1 MHACQMIYKFQTV
14 SLEQLQ
20 CLGVSS
26 ALNGYGM
33 GLRRV
38 LQTLRWICQP
48 AGTQTSK
55 ELKWRQQVSLSIHLI
70 NNDKRAG
77 RYEGLLTVRVQ
88 IGNQVPTSVSHVI
101 ALPMPSRNLRERS
114 YSKIQNGS
122 RAWHDLKFGTLC
134 LRNGDIVFGTEAD
147 GAVSSDLNAMSSAR
161 ELVINRHFQAKWSRR
176 VAREIE
182 NMKYSYYSMSQGAVQ
197 LFHRSAAFNK
207 LPNAIVEL
215 YVEFF
220 LHFLQS
226 GPGRVQ
232 QVL

>member
-55 ELKWRQQVSLSIHLI
+55 ELKWRQQVSLSIQLI

-77 RYEGLLTVRVQ
+77 RYEGLLTVSVQ

-114 YSKIQNGS
+114 YSKIQSCS
-122 RAWHDLKFGTLC
+122 RAWHNLKFGKLC
-134 LRNGDIVFGTEAD
+134 LRNCDSVFGTEAD
-147 GAVSSDLNAMSSAR
+147 GAVSSDLNAMSSA
-161 ELVINRHFQAKWSRR
+161 LC
-176 VAREIE
+176 AR
-182 NMKYSYYSMSQGAVQ
+182 A
-197 LFHRSAAFNK
+197 RNK
-207 LPNAIVEL
+207 QTFSSKVE
-215 YVEFF
+215 
-220 LHFLQS
+220 S
-226 GPGRVQ
+226 PGRSRDRKYE
-232 QVL
+232 VLVLQHVSRSCTIISSRCCI